1 MKLDMKKET
10 KEEEIGNSTK
20 RFGAMTIVID
30 REIIFILCNLP
41 WMKKYVT
48 KMKSEME
55 RYHKYHSTAEY
66 ISSQTYTEV

>member
-1 MKLDMKKET
+1 MSFGTVIYSGIEKELRSNLKLDMKKET

-30 REIIFILCNLP
+30 RETLFTLCNLP

-48 KMKSEME
+48 KLKS
-55 RYHKYHSTAEY
+55 
-66 ISSQTYTEV
+66 